1 MRINVVWKG
10 SRRWIALSARF
21 VIAPVLLAS
30 LLVGLQAATVG
41 TASTASADVA
51 DATCVGT
58 QTTTYSPGLTLV
70 PTQQNIQISWIYAP
84 CVSVSEPAISSALSS
99 ATRQAPVSCLSI
111 GQVGSSV
118 RVITWNTGQT
128 STFSYNAMSS
138 IVNGDTVVTLTG
150 SITAEEVIVSPSLNL
165 LGCLT
170 PPGIT
175 SLFSTTTLVITSL

>member
-1 MRINVVWKG
+1 M
-10 SRRWIALSARF
+10 ALSARF
-21 VIAPVLLAS
+21 VVAPVLLAS

-70 PTQQNIQISWIYAP
+70 PAQQNIQISWIYAP
-84 CVSVSEPAISSALSS
+84 CVSASEPAISSGLSS
-99 ATRQAPVSCLSI
+99 ATRQASVSCLSI
-111 GQVGSSV
+111 GQVGSSI

-150 SITAEEVIVSPSLNL
+150 SITAGLFTGDAAEEVIVSPSLNL